1 MLLKALTLRNI
12 RSYVEQ
18 QIELPAGSL
27 VLSGDIGCGKSTILL
42 AIEFAL
48 FGLLRGDVEGA
59 ALLRNGAREGSV
71 ELTFSLE
78 NQEYTV
84 KRTLKRQKDKVAQDA
99 GLLIQNGLQK
109 EGTAQELRAWILD
122 ILGYPKEFLT
132 KSKALLFRYT
142 VFTPQEEMKR
152 ILFEEKDARLETLRK
167 VFNVDKYKRVK
178 ENTQIFVRQL
188 KEERK
193 NLEGFTQDL
202 EAKRNLLTL
211 KREEALSVRQRA
223 ESTGKELEAARART
237 LAQRALVARYEETVK
252 NGQRIRTELGIVQGS
267 IAQQQRTLERMQ
279 DDHRKLL
286 AQQALLEKELQ
297 DSPGKL
303 EDIRTALGQKNA
315 QMLELEKTIRSFHAA
330 IAQLSTTKT
339 LSEELK
345 AKVASMNHCPT
356 CLQMVTQDH
365 KNRISFAEDQKVREL
380 QRHLDYNTTTKE
392 QLETQLI
399 LMRQELE
406 KLRHQE
412 QQTLLLIA
420 KQKAFA
426 DITQQ
431 VASRADA
438 MQQAQMELKQLQ
450 NKQQELTALADSV
463 AGAEREAAKA
473 RLQLDAVLAEERTFD
488 INYHRFLKELEGI
501 ESFASTVQ
509 EDVNRKEQAKA
520 KLQKTI
526 AVQGWLTDQ
535 FGNLL
540 DVMEKHVL
548 ARVHR
553 EFNDLFQRWFAILVE
568 DELLAAHLDDTF
580 SPVIVQNGYEVDV
593 ANLSGGEK
601 TACALAYR
609 LALNKVIN
617 DVIST
622 IKTKDLLILDE
633 PTDGFSTEQLDK
645 IRDVLEQLHL
655 KQVII
660 VSHESKIESMVE
672 NVMRVEKEG
681 HVSRLIA

>member
-1 MLLKALTLRNI
+1 MLLKALSLRNI
-12 RSYVEQ
+12 RSYIEQ

-78 NQEYTV
+78 DQDYTV
-84 KRTLKRQKDKVAQDA
+84 RRTLKRQKDKVAQDA
-99 GLLIQNGLQK
+99 GWLIQNGLQK

-122 ILGYPKEFLT
+122 ILGYPREFLT

-152 ILFEEKDARLETLRK
+152 ILFEEKDARLETLRR

-178 ENTQIFVRQL
+178 ENTHIFVRQL

-202 EAKRNLLTL
+202 EMKRNMLTL
-211 KREEALSVRQRA
+211 KREEANAVRQRS
-223 ESTGKELEAARART
+223 ESTSKLLETAKEKT
-237 LAQRALVARYEETVK
+237 QSQRAAVAQHEEAVK
-252 NGQRIRTELGIVQGS
+252 AGQRIRNELSVVQGS
-267 IAQQQRTLERMQ
+267 MANQQRTVERMRSEHQ
-279 DDHRKLL
+279 KLL
-286 AQQALLEKELQ
+286 AQQDLLQKELQ
-297 DSPGKL
+297 QSPGVL
-303 EDIRTALGQKNA
+303 EEVRASLGQKNI
-315 QMLELEKTIRSFHAA
+315 QMMELEKTIRSFHSA
-330 IAQLSTTKT
+330 IAQISTTKT
-339 LSEELK
+339 LSDELK

-365 KNRISFAEDQKVREL
+365 KNRISFSEDQKIREL
-380 QRHLDYNTTTKE
+380 QRHLDYNNTTKE
-392 QLETQLI
+392 QLETQSI
-399 LMRQELE
+399 LLRQELE
-406 KLRHQE
+406 GLRHQE
-412 QQTLLLIA
+412 QQTLLFQA
-420 KQKAFA
+420 KQRTFGEMGNQ
-426 DITQQ
+426 ITMR
-431 VASRADA
+431 VDA
-438 MQQAQMELKQLQ
+438 IQQAENELSQLRE
-450 NKQQELTALADSV
+450 KQQELSLL
-463 AGAEREAAKA
+463 AERTTAAEQAAIKA
-473 RLQLDAVLAEERTFD
+473 RQQLDLFLSDERKLD
-488 INYHRFLKELEGI
+488 IEYNRLLKELEGI
-501 ESFASTVQ
+501 EHFAATVQ
-509 EDVNRKEQAKA
+509 DDVNRKEEAKA

-526 AVQGWLTDQ
+526 SIQGWLTDQ

-568 DELLAAHLDDTF
+568 DELLAAHLDDSF

-655 KQVII
+655 TQVII

-681 HVSRLIA
+681 HVSRLVT